1 MSFNKIIDFY
11 TYSQVVNVNNNVNN
25 NNNNLNGINAN
36 TNVQD
41 SNNANANNNAANVIL
56 GSFIDEFMKLYFR
69 LNALR
74 ALVRNFKPRVLLS
87 ILNEPL
93 QNLHYLTHFTTSK
106 EHVPNK

>member
-1 MSFNKIIDFY
+1 M
-11 TYSQVVNVNNNVNN
+11 NN

-69 LNALR
+69 LIALPDVLFLTDITGLSRR
-74 ALVRNFKPRVLLS
+74 APGGS
-87 ILNEPL
+87 
-93 QNLHYLTHFTTSK
+93 
-106 EHVPNK
+106 